1 MPLVKLFPFVAFKS
15 NPTEVV
21 GFFCSFAANYTVF
34 TKGYYKNTY
43 TTSMA
48 AYFLSVAPYGQAVK
62 ILKTHQKSL
71 KKK

>member
-1 MPLVKLFPFVAFKS
+1 MLFRSLHLA
-15 NPTEVV
+15 E
-21 GFFCSFAANYTVF
+21 SFSEEELF
-34 TKGYYKNTY
+34 TKGYYKVTY

-71 KKK
+71 KK